1 MGRAEDE
8 KPVSRASKDLIGT
21 TVGRFVIRT
30 RLGAGGQGEVYR
42 ADDPKLKRSVALKR
56 LAPRLSDDPRY
67 HRRLLHEGARASAL
81 NHANIASVYDVLEEK
96 DGIFLVMEYVE
107 GETLRARL
115 SRPISIEEFFLIAV
129 QCADALAAAH
139 ARGIVHGDIKPEN
152 IMLMPAGQVKILD
165 FGVAKRLPVS
175 DENAATESLD
185 GEPGMLSG
193 TPAYMA
199 PEVLLQKRVDGRAD
213 IFALGVVLYEML
225 AGRHPF
231 LAATFTATT
240 DRVLHEVPPLLR
252 EMNPSVPAEVES
264 IVARM
269 LAKDP
274 AERFTTARDLVV
286 DLRTAG
292 GSMSPASLGLT
303 SRPSRAKPQKPR
315 WRLAA
320 ALVFLGLAVCGAI
333 YQVWRH
339 RHGSKSVVTVTEA
352 QPVRSIAILPFR
364 NIGGTT
370 GYDYFGV
377 GLADVLNAK
386 LTNARFLEVRSPY
399 AVWNLPDPKVDP
411 LGAGRRLGVEA
422 VLSGSYQIE
431 AGMVSVD
438 YMLTDVRRNVQI
450 AGDSLKYPFGRAIEV
465 EHRLASAIVDSL
477 RVSASPEE
485 RARFIAAPTHENE
498 AFQAYLRSN
507 YEMEQFW
514 RRPGAQQLS
523 LTEQSLNAAL
533 RVDPRFTLALV
544 SLAKLRWISIFYG
557 YASGPRVLDRAEQ
570 EADQA
575 IRQDPSLADAYAAK
589 ALVRYQRGQLD
600 GVRDSLR
607 EAFALSPQSALA
619 YYAAGFYYM
628 GRGLPDWSVR
638 AFRRARD
645 LDPELVRRE
654 LGYAYRYAADF
665 VRAERQ
671 LREDLQAHPDDLHT
685 AAALAGVL
693 VARGN
698 LEEARQ
704 IADHLSRQ
712 APADPLVQYTQALV
726 RVSEGKQF
734 SIPAWLHGYRDTYWS
749 DAGSCIDVAGVYAI
763 AQQFP
768 EALRWLRRASEL
780 GIRNYVFLS
789 RNPLYANL
797 RQDPQFQS
805 YLESIRREWED
816 AKRRE
821 QQDPLIPADSHDSAL
836 GDLDLEDGNPGTLGP
851 TPAAYNTDSLA
862 PSIPSSLSIFWSDR
876 AAVQNGARPNHV
888 ATRQNV

>member
-1 MGRAEDE
+1 MGRTEDE
-8 KPVSRASKDLIGT
+8 PPVFGASKNLIGT
-21 TVGRFVIRT
+21 TVGRFVVRA

-42 ADDPKLKRSVALKR
+42 ADDPKLKRWVALKR
-56 LAPRLSDDPRY
+56 LAPRKGDDPRY
-67 HRRLLHEGARASAL
+67 HRRLLKEGARASAL
-81 NHANIASVYDVLEEK
+81 NHPNIASVYDVLEEK

-115 SRPISIEEFFLIAV
+115 SRPISIEEFFGIAV

-139 ARGIVHGDIKPEN
+139 ARAIVHGDVKPEN
-152 IMLMPAGQVKILD
+152 IMLMPVGLVKILD
-165 FGVAKRLPVS
+165 FGVAKRLPVF
-175 DENAATESLD
+175 DENAATESLTD
-185 GEPGMLSG
+185 EPGMLSG

-199 PEVLLQKRVDGRAD
+199 PEVLLEKRADGRAD

-231 LAATFTATT
+231 LAGSFTATT
-240 DRVLHEVPPLLR
+240 DRILHEVPPLLR
-252 EMNPSVPAEVES
+252 ETNPNVPAAVETM
-264 IVARM
+264 VARM

-274 AERFTTARDLVV
+274 AERFATARDLAV
-286 DLRTAG
+286 DLRGAR
-292 GSMSPASLGLT
+292 GSLPPASLELT
-303 SRPSRAKPQKPR
+303 SRPSPPKPQKPR

-320 ALVFLGLAVCGAI
+320 ALVFLGLAICGVSYEI
-333 YQVWRH
+333 WRH
-339 RHGSKSVVTVTEA
+339 RQGGGSARKATEA
-352 QPVRSIAILPFR
+352 QPLRSIAILPFR

-370 GYDYFGV
+370 RYDYFGV

-411 LGAGRRLGVEA
+411 LVAGRRLGVEA

-438 YMLTDVRRNVQI
+438 YTLTDVRRNVQI
-450 AGDSLKYPFGRAIEV
+450 AGDSLNYPFGRAIEV

-477 RVSASPEE
+477 KVSATPEE
-485 RARFIAAPTHENE
+485 RARFIAAPTHQNE

-514 RRPGAQQLS
+514 RRPSAHQLS
-523 LTEQSLNAAL
+523 LVEQSLNAAL
-533 RVDPRFTLALV
+533 RVDPQFTLALI

-557 YASGPRVLDRAEQ
+557 YASDPKVLDRAEQ

-575 IRQDPSLADAYAAK
+575 ITQDPNLADAYAAK

-607 EAFALSPQSALA
+607 EAFARSPHSALA

-638 AFRRARD
+638 AFRRARE

-654 LGYAYRYAADF
+654 LGFAYRYAADF
-665 VRAERQ
+665 VRAEQQ

-698 LEEARQ
+698 LEEAGK
-704 IADHLSRQ
+704 IADHLLRQ
-712 APADPLVQYTQALV
+712 APDDPLVQYTLGLV
-726 RVSEGKQF
+726 RVSEGKEF
-734 SIPAWLHGYRDTYWS
+734 SIPAWLHRYHDTYWS
-749 DAGSCIDVAGVYAI
+749 DAGACIDVAGVYAI

-789 RNPLYANL
+789 GNPLYANL
-797 RQDPQFQS
+797 RQDPEFQS

-821 QQDPLIPADSHDSAL
+821 QQDPLIPADGHESAL
-836 GDLDLEDGNPGTLGP
+836 ENLDLDDRSRGALGP

-862 PSIPSSLSIFWSDR
+862 PSTPRSLSIFWSDR
-876 AAVQNGARPNHV
+876 AAVQKGARPNHV